1 MANITTR
8 QTQAPEGQPQVT
20 VAAVPLSNTQLDTNF
35 INLNTE
41 LVNHKYHSFTN
52 DQYYFDNY
60 EQGNYFR
67 LFTENAVS
75 DNTRFG
81 AIQDVEYWDQA
92 NLIWVSWGATG
103 LAKVKALLDG
113 RQDTSAPIA
122 HANRKFR
129 FTVTKNTG
137 WPTKTIV
144 VLQTTWSAISY
155 TTATVSIE
163 GSTQATGGT
172 WTLRDTSV
180 FSSANSGNN
189 WGIHAK
195 VTSSLHTGEVYNRIT
210 IDITDWVDST
220 TYTTYPLIGF
230 SIYSNYSGSPQDPWS
245 WNYDKVI
252 NFQAVPTVLNNPV
265 LTSENFNTYALP
277 LTGGTLTGDLILN
290 SIDAKIKLN
299 DTSGSPIDQSMQ
311 LRAEAIDANLP
322 GGEGLGLIL
331 ETTSTNGSPDTT
343 PAFIVT
349 GEIYAGNATIT
360 NTNKVW
366 HAGND
371 GSGSTLDADLLDGQ
385 QGSYYLDW
393 TNVTNKPD
401 PQITVTL
408 TGDVTGTANTT
419 LTDLANGTVSV
430 ATTVAAIGSSTLAT
444 GTADSTTYLRG
455 DRTWATVTLP
465 SGQTA
470 GSSTAG
476 YLQYSGTTKTDGQ
489 LYGGTT
495 APSNATRLNFDG
507 HLHATKFFG
516 DGSNLTGLTTS
527 VRVVTGGSSGTLT
540 INSSTTDI
548 YSSLALTGD
557 ITLAQPSGTPTDG
570 QKLII
575 RLRDDGTSRSIA
587 WTDTSGAF
595 RALGTILPTATTI
608 SKIIY
613 VGCLYNGT
621 DSFWDVIAVTTEE

>member
-8 QTQAPEGQPQVT
+8 QTAGTGATVNNAPLT
-20 VAAVPLSNTQLDTNF
+20 NTQLDTNF

-41 LVNHKYHSFTN
+41 LVTHKYHSFTAG
-52 DQYYFDNY
+52 QYYFDNY

-81 AIQDVEYWDQA
+81 AIQDVEYWDQT

-113 RQDTSAPIA
+113 RQDTSAPID

-230 SIYSNYSGSPQDPWS
+230 SIYSNYSGSPQEPWS

-265 LTSENFNTYALP
+265 LTSQNFNTYALP
-277 LTGGTLTGDLILN
+277 LTGGTI
-290 SIDAKIKLN
+290 
-299 DTSGSPIDQSMQ
+299 SGS
-311 LRAEAIDANLP
+311 
-322 GGEGLGLIL
+322 
-331 ETTSTNGSPDTT
+331 
-343 PAFIVT
+343 
-349 GEIYAGNATIT
+349 
-360 NTNKVW
+360 
-366 HAGND
+366 
-371 GSGSTLDADLLDGQ
+371 
-385 QGSYYLDW
+385 
-393 TNVTNKPD
+393 
-401 PQITVTL
+401 
-408 TGDVTGTANTT
+408 
-419 LTDLANGTVSV
+419 
-430 ATTVAAIGSSTLAT
+430 
-444 GTADSTTYLRG
+444 
-455 DRTWATVTLP
+455 
-465 SGQTA
+465 
-470 GSSTAG
+470 
-476 YLQYSGTTKTDGQ
+476 
-489 LYGGTT
+489 
-495 APSNATRLNFDG
+495 
-507 HLHATKFFG
+507 
-516 DGSNLTGLTTS
+516 
-527 VRVVTGGSSGTLT
+527 LT
-540 INSSTTDI
+540 INSSLSATTTSTNIIKQPQGAVAGNTSTVGLNFSQYGNFYVTLSTNVTFTFDNLTNQTG
-548 YSSLALTGD
+548 SSGYIFLKQDGTGGRT
-557 ITLAQPSGTPTDG
+557 ITLPSVAKTPGGRALAQITTANSLSVITYYVV
-570 QKLII
+570 
-575 RLRDDGTSRSIA
+575 
-587 WTDTSGAF
+587 DTS
-595 RALGTILPTATTI
+595 T
-608 SKIIY
+608 
-613 VGCLYNGT
+613 
-621 DSFWDVIAVTTEE
+621 VIVNYIADFK